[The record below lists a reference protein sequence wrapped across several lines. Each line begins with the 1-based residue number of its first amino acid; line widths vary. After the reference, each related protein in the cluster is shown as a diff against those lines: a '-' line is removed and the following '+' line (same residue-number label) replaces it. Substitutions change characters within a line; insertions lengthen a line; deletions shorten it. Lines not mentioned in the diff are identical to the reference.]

1 MTIEVR
7 TLFAFQ
13 LDKEREPTY
22 ILYLVRL
29 LQQAQIRPSQNLR
42 RLRAGLVRF
51 VGGSLRPGGC
61 FVRGRLFEELHGTGV
76 SHLLAPI
83 PHVVRVCDPRPSLI
97 CRRLDESLLR
107 EP

>member
-51 VGGSLRPGGC
+51 
-61 FVRGRLFEELHGTGV
+61 
-76 SHLLAPI
+76 
-83 PHVVRVCDPRPSLI
+83 
-97 CRRLDESLLR
+97 
-107 EP
+107 

>member
-51 VGGSLRPGGC
+51 VGIRRWELETRRLSCQGSL
-61 FVRGRLFEELHGTGV
+61 V
-76 SHLLAPI
+76 
-83 PHVVRVCDPRPSLI
+83 
-97 CRRLDESLLR
+97 
-107 EP
+107 